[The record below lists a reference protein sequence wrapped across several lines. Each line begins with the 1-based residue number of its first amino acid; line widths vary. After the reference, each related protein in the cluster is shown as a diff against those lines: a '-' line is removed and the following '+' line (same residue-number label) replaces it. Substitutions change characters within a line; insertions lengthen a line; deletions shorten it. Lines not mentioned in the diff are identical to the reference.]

1 MQRHDKLHRS
11 EWQFSLR
18 TLLFLMS
25 IVAFCSMLIGVSAI
39 LATVIVPFFAMALVR
54 TLRTRR
60 PLADEAIE
68 RRRRGLMTTFCASLV
83 LIVTLLAVSAATAV
97 FALATA
103 TLIALDFAARGCRPV
118 FARLQPVLKQ
128 AWRMTRVAFRHLA
141 SLGSYSNIQRAL
153 DWSSATALLGT
164 RYLVAA
170 TGILHR
176 RYWRLDLRELE

>member
-1 MQRHDKLHRS
+1 MQRHDKLDRS
-11 EWQFSLR
+11 GWQFSLR
-18 TLLFLMS
+18 TLLFLTT
-25 IVAFCSMLIGVSAI
+25 IIAFCSMLVGVSAS
-39 LATVIVPFFAMALVR
+39 LAIIIVPFFAMALVR
-54 TLRTRR
+54 TLRTRQ
-60 PLADEAIE
+60 PLADEAIK
-68 RRRRGLMTTFCASLV
+68 RRRHGLMTTFCASLG

-103 TLIALDFAARGCRPV
+103 SLIALDFVARCCRPV
-118 FARLQPVLKQ
+118 IARLQPVLKQ

-153 DWSSATALLGT
+153 DWSSAHALLGT

-176 RYWRLDLRELE
+176 RYWHVDLRVLE

>member
-1 MQRHDKLHRS
+1 
-11 EWQFSLR
+11 
-18 TLLFLMS
+18 MS

-39 LATVIVPFFAMALVR
+39 LATVIVPFLAMALVR